1 MKVFHTIA
9 LLTALLT
16 QAATAL
22 GAGFKV
28 SGRVADKSGQP
39 EIYATVRVFTP
50 ADTVK
55 PAAYCATDTAGAFSL
70 ALPAAGK
77 YDLTVA
83 ASGREPLKQPFE
95 VSAAE
100 PQADLGT
107 ITLGDGNVNLDEV
120 TVTAMRPLVKRDIDR
135 LTYDVKADPEAES
148 ANLRDILRK
157 VPMLTVDAD
166 GTIRINGQTNFKIYK
181 NGRPNNAYSNNAK
194 ELFAAIPASS
204 IKKIEVITAPGVRDD
219 AEGGSTIL
227 NIVTDSQTAVK
238 GVLGQIGVGYYS
250 ASSAPILNGYLTS
263 QIDRVTFNFYGNYGY
278 HPRSRATKG
287 HEETDLVYTE
297 SGNRMHSTSEYSS
310 VTQNGFYGVEASWEP
325 DTLRLLTLEASGWNY
340 SLSDARQ
347 RDTSTL
353 TAADG
358 SVLQQYTMIPD
369 PKIRN
374 SRFVFDGAVNY
385 QRMTRRPDEAIT
397 LSYNISA
404 SSRDNLH
411 HNRYTDLT
419 GWTLPYTETV
429 TSGRT
434 YYTEQTVQA
443 DWTRPY
449 FTKLTLDMG
458 AKAIFRRNHA
468 ISWSEYVDAYRT
480 SDDFIHHTTV
490 SGAYADLRGKFGK
503 WMVRGGVRYEY
514 SYLSAK
520 FLDRTGY
527 GDEERP
533 DFHRSINDWVP
544 TASVMFTPSDAH
556 SLKASYQRSIR
567 RPGISYLNPAVSVG
581 PQTVSYGN
589 PDLESSA
596 YNSLNLEYQY
606 MGSKI
611 NCMLYVGYDFNNN
624 GIGPVQWVGAD
635 GQTRYSTYANVGKTR
650 ELTISPWVGGMLG
663 DKTRINFGFNV
674 GWERHEQPTP
684 VSGDAV
690 MVTVSGSRWWCNP
703 YWYIQQQLPWKLSL
717 SFNGSYWSGNQ
728 QDAYTYY
735 SQPFWDCLYYSFS
748 LSRGFLKDDR
758 LNVRLTATNPFG
770 PTGNE
775 SYNHMT
781 TPEYSRV
788 RHSWNSASRSFTI
801 NVSWRFGSLKAS
813 VRKANR
819 TISNDDVMGA
829 GNSK

>member
-1 MKVFHTIA
+1 
-9 LLTALLT
+9 
-16 QAATAL
+16 
-22 GAGFKV
+22 
-28 SGRVADKSGQP
+28 
-39 EIYATVRVFTP
+39 
-50 ADTVK
+50 
-55 PAAYCATDTAGAFSL
+55 
-70 ALPAAGK
+70 
-77 YDLTVA
+77 
-83 ASGREPLKQPFE
+83 
-95 VSAAE
+95 
-100 PQADLGT
+100 
-107 ITLGDGNVNLDEV
+107 
-120 TVTAMRPLVKRDIDR
+120 
-135 LTYDVKADPEAES
+135 
-148 ANLRDILRK
+148 
-157 VPMLTVDAD
+157 
-166 GTIRINGQTNFKIYK
+166 
-181 NGRPNNAYSNNAK
+181 
-194 ELFAAIPASS
+194 
-204 IKKIEVITAPGVRDD
+204 
-219 AEGGSTIL
+219 
-227 NIVTDSQTAVK
+227 
-238 GVLGQIGVGYYS
+238 
-250 ASSAPILNGYLTS
+250 
-263 QIDRVTFNFYGNYGY
+263 
-278 HPRSRATKG
+278 
-287 HEETDLVYTE
+287 
-297 SGNRMHSTSEYSS
+297 MHSTSEYSS

-340 SLSDARQ
+340 NLSDARQ

-404 SSRDNLH
+404 SSSDNLH

-527 GDEERP
+527 GDEVRP
-533 DFHRSINDWVP
+533 DFHRRIHDWVP

-611 NCMLYVGYDFNNN
+611 NCMLYVSYDFNNN

-717 SFNGSYWSGNQ
+717 SFNGSYWSGTQ

-735 SQPFWDCLYYSFS
+735 SQPFWDCMYYSFS

-758 LNVRLTATNPFG
+758 LNVRLTATNPFE

-775 SYNHMT
+775 SYNHVT
-781 TPEYSRV
+781 TPEYTRV

-813 VRKANR
+813 VRKASR

-829 GNSK
+829 ANAK